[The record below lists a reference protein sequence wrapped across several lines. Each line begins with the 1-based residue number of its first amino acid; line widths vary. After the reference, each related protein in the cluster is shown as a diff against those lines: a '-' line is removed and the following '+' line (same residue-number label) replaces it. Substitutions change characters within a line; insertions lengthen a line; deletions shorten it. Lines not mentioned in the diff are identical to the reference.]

1 MKLQSKRN
9 LDWQAYSEVVA
20 LRRAGHPFIVRLEQA
35 FQTPHYYALLLEFCP
50 NGDMNQLL
58 CNTHENGR
66 RLGLPVSRAG
76 LREKKAGLSQRM

>member
-35 FQTPHYYALLLEFCP
+35 FQTPHYYALLLELCP
-50 NGDMNQLL
+50 KGDLNLLL
-58 CNTHENGR
+58 CNTHESGSER
-66 RLGLPVSRAG
+66 RMGLPVSRP
-76 LREKKAGLSQRM
+76 RLSSFQT